1 MVVANILEHQPLEV
15 LLVQDDHV
23 IQQVSSATPDP
34 ALSDTVLPWT
44 AEGSADGL
52 ASQVSHSG
60 NYISSELRIVIEQK
74 ESVGRHVR
82 PCLHQLLNNP
92 ESIRISRHVETQNL
106 SPVMAYDKEAIQNAK
121 RERRHCEEVHGR
133 NCLAMVPEEYQP
145 AFGGI
150 WSSRDSPKPSR
161 DSGFRQMETQL

>member
-74 ESVGRHVR
+74 ECVGRHVR
-82 PCLHQLLNNP
+82 PMPPPAAEQ
-92 ESIRISRHVETQNL
+92 SREH
-106 SPVMAYDKEAIQNAK
+106 
-121 RERRHCEEVHGR
+121 
-133 NCLAMVPEEYQP
+133 
-145 AFGGI
+145 
-150 WSSRDSPKPSR
+150 
-161 DSGFRQMETQL
+161 